1 MAKMA
6 AARLRLI
13 LAITALLAEVERFL
27 AKSVWRGGNA
37 RHRLSARNQLLLAV
51 TFRSV
56 PF

>member
-1 MAKMA
+1 MA